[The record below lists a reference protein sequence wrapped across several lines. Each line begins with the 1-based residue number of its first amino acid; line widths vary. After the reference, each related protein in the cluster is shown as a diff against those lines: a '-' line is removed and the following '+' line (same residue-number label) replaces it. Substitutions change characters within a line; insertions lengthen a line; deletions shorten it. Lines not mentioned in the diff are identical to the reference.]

1 MIKHFSIKRISLLGF
16 STLIASSV
24 ISGLVMLV
32 LLFKLEEVRTEK
44 QVTQNAYDMVFE
56 LKYFTERLLTTH
68 DLEEEIAHLKRAVS
82 RSATALNTLFEYR
95 RDLEPKMSE
104 LWTVVRAE
112 IDDIE
117 QQLKNPLFQA
127 ANTMNKSL
135 LRRLGE
141 GLNAN
146 EQSDFYISLTELN
159 STIDYLKQYESFLLD
174 ELHELRVMHNR
185 QADSE
190 MTNTMFLAVAFP
202 AMILVFIF
210 IFALV
215 TFRMLSRVELK
226 LLSTQS
232 DLRHSL
238 DQMHTQKDELNYLAH
253 HDTLTRLPN
262 RMLLLDRLDHSI
274 KKAKRHNTSL
284 SLLFIDLDGF
294 KEINDSLGHS
304 VGDSLITTIAERL
317 EQQLREEDTIARLG
331 GDEFVVLLE
340 ETAAL
345 QSVNFIAQKI
355 LFAIQEPIRIGE
367 HDLYMTASIGI
378 SVYPDDGGSAEALLR
393 NADSAM
399 YQAKDDGRNTF
410 RFYTADMTQRALER
424 VTIMAQMRQGLLNQE
439 FQVHYQPQFDLRN
452 GKIVGL
458 EALLRWNSSERGG
471 PVPPDSFIP
480 MAEESGFILSL
491 GEWVLRAVCE
501 QLTRWHN
508 KGLNPG
514 RVAVNLSV
522 KQLLQPNLLRKVQ
535 QILHSTGCEPNWIE
549 FEVTEG
555 FIMTK
560 PEESI
565 GILNQLNFQGIELSI
580 DDFGT
585 GYSSFSYLKRL
596 PIHKLKIDRS
606 FIDGLPEDQD
616 DAAITRAV
624 IAMAEEMNLG
634 VLAEGV
640 ETNQQREFLIYE
652 GCTHAQ
658 GYLFARPM
666 PAEKIEPLLEREGYP
681 QVS

>member
-1 MIKHFSIKRISLLGF
+1 MKPFSIKRISLIGF
-16 STLIASSV
+16 SALIASAV
-24 ISGLVMLV
+24 ISGAVMLI
-32 LLFKLEEVRTEK
+32 LLFKLEAVRIEK
-44 QVTQNAYDMVFE
+44 QVTENAYDMVFE
-56 LKYFTERLLTTH
+56 LKYHTERLLITH
-68 DLEEEIAHLKRAVS
+68 NLEEEIDQIKQA
-82 RSATALNTLFEYR
+82 RSGSVAALHTLFEYR
-95 RDLEPKMSE
+95 RDLEPELSE
-104 LWTVVRAE
+104 LWAVVSTE
-112 IDDIE
+112 IDQIE
-117 QQLKNPLFQA
+117 QQLGNPLFQA
-127 ANTMNKSL
+127 GNTMDKSL

-141 GLNAN
+141 GLNTN
-146 EQSDFYISLTELN
+146 EQSDFYVSLTELHN
-159 STIDYLKQYESFLLD
+159 TIDYLKQYETFLLND
-174 ELHELRVMHNR
+174 LHELRILHTS
-185 QADSE
+185 QAESE
-190 MTNTMFLAVAFP
+190 MANTMSLAI
-202 AMILVFIF
+202 ILPGIILAFIF
-210 IFALV
+210 VFAV
-215 TFRMLSRVELK
+215 TTFRMLSRVERK
-226 LLSTQS
+226 LLSTQA
-232 DLRHSL
+232 DLHHSL
-238 DQMHTQKDELNYLAH
+238 EQMHTQKDELDYLAH
-253 HDTLTRLPN
+253 HDALTQLPN

-274 KKAKRHNTSL
+274 KKAKRHSTSL

-304 VGDSLITTIAERL
+304 VGDSLITTIAGRL
-317 EQQLREEDTIARLG
+317 AQQLREEDTIARLG

-340 ETAAL
+340 ETPVL

-355 LFAIQEPIRIGE
+355 LLAIQEPIKTGE
-367 HDLYMTASIGI
+367 HDLYMTASIGV
-378 SVYPDDGGSAEALLR
+378 SVYPDDGDSAETLLR

-424 VTIMAQMRQGLLNQE
+424 VTIMTQMRQGLENQE
-439 FQVHYQPQFDLRN
+439 FLVHYQPQFDLRS

-458 EALLRWNSSERGG
+458 EALLRWNSHERGG

-480 MAEESGFILSL
+480 MAEESGFILPL
-491 GEWVLRAVCE
+491 GEWVLHAVCA
-501 QLTRWHN
+501 QLAHWHR

-522 KQLLQPNLLRKVQ
+522 KQLQQPNLLRRVQ
-535 QILHSTGCEPNWIE
+535 QILHDTGCDPYWIE

-565 GILNQLNFQGIELSI
+565 GILNQFNFLGIELSI

-606 FIDGLPEDQD
+606 FIDGLPEDMD

-640 ETNQQREFLIYE
+640 ETNQQREFLVYE

-666 PAEKIEPLLEREGYP
+666 PAEEIEPLLERDRFHR
-681 QVS
+681 VS

>member
-1 MIKHFSIKRISLLGF
+1 MKHFSIKRISLLGF
-16 STLIASSV
+16 SALIASSV
-24 ISGLVMLV
+24 ISGLIMLA
-32 LLFKLEEVRTEK
+32 LLFKLEGVRIEK
-44 QVTQNAYDMVFE
+44 QDTENAYDMVFE
-56 LKYFTERLLTTH
+56 LKYFTERLLTSH
-68 DLEEEIAHLKRAVS
+68 DLEKEITQLKQAGKK
-82 RSATALNTLFEYR
+82 SATALNRLYEYR
-95 RDLEPKMSE
+95 HDLEPKLSK
-104 LWTVVRAE
+104 LWAVISAE
-112 IDDIE
+112 IAAIE
-117 QQLKNPLFQA
+117 LHLNNPLFQA
-127 ANTMNKSL
+127 GNTMDKSL

-159 STIDYLKQYESFLLD
+159 NSIDYLKQYEGFLLD
-174 ELHELRVMHNR
+174 ELHELRIMHNR

-190 MTNTMFLAVAFP
+190 MANTMLLAVILP
-202 AMILVFIF
+202 GMILVFIF
-210 IFALV
+210 IFAGV
-215 TFRMLSRVELK
+215 TFRMLSRVERK

-238 DQMHTQKDELNYLAH
+238 DQMHAQKDELDYLAH
-253 HDTLTRLPN
+253 HDTLTQLPN

-317 EQQLREEDTIARLG
+317 GHQLREEDTIARLG

-340 ETAAL
+340 ESSAL

-355 LFAIQEPIRIGE
+355 LFAIQEPIKIGE

-378 SVYPDDGGSAEALLR
+378 SVYPDDGGSAETLLR

-410 RFYTADMTQRALER
+410 RFYTTDMTQRALER
-424 VTIMAQMRQGLLNQE
+424 VTIMAQMRQGLANHE
-439 FQVHYQPQFDLRN
+439 FLVHYQPQFDLRN
-452 GKIVGL
+452 GKVVGL
-458 EALLRWNSSERGG
+458 EALLRWNSRERGE
-471 PVPPDSFIP
+471 PVPPDNFIP
-480 MAEESGFILSL
+480 LAEESGFILPL

-501 QLTRWHN
+501 QLANWHG
-508 KGLNPG
+508 KGLDPG

-535 QILHSTGCEPNWIE
+535 QILHDTSCDPNWIE

-565 GILNQLNFQGIELSI
+565 GILNQFNFLGIELSI

-606 FIDGLPEDQD
+606 FIDGLPGDVD

-624 IAMAEEMNLG
+624 IAMAKEMNLG

-640 ETNQQREFLIYE
+640 ETNQQREFLIHE

-666 PAEKIEPLLEREGYP
+666 PAQEIEPLLERERYP